1 MSRPL
6 RLEFPGAVY
15 YITAR
20 GNAGQQLF
28 TDVEDGQRFTELLA
42 HEIAQQRWL
51 CHGFCLLEDHYHL
64 LIETPEPTLSR
75 GMARLNMTYSQWFG
89 RRHSR
94 RGHLFEGRYHTKI
107 IEKDRWLLALCRHIV
122 LNPVR
127 LNAVNRADLWRWS
140 SYRPLASDDDTWPWL
155 HTEWTH
161 AQFEGNTRQQWQDYV
176 EQGLTA
182 PSPWQALRGGHY
194 LGSEPF
200 LRALASMV
208 EGKSLDQIP
217 SAAADPLRP
226 TRDQIIRAVA
236 AAAGIIE
243 ANATNR
249 VDHPEVFPVTAYL
262 LRRAANI
269 PLKDVAALGSVS
281 PGRVSQIQ
289 RAIEDAG
296 GLAVAA
302 PWASDLAEAYISRV

>member
-6 RLEFPGAVY
+6 RLEFSGAVY
-15 YITAR
+15 YVTAR
-20 GNAGQQLF
+20 GNADQQIF
-28 TDVEDGQRFTELLA
+28 TDVEDGQRFTELLG

-64 LIETPEPTLSR
+64 LIETPEPTLAR
-75 GMARLNMTYSQWFG
+75 GMARLNMIYSQWFG
-89 RRHSR
+89 RRHAR

-107 IEKDRWLLALCRHIV
+107 IEKDAWLLALSRHIV

-127 LNAVNRADLWRWS
+127 LNAANRADLWRWS
-140 SYRPLASDDDTWPWL
+140 SYRPLAGAANPWPWL
-155 HTEWTH
+155 HTDWVLS
-161 AQFEGNTRQQWQDYV
+161 QFTDDPHQQWQDYV
-176 EQGLTA
+176 EQGISA
-182 PSPWQALRGGHY
+182 PSPWRELRGGHY

-200 LRALASMV
+200 LRKLALMV
-208 EGKSLDQIP
+208 NGKSLDQVP

-226 TRDQIIRAVA
+226 TRDQIISSVA
-236 AAAGIIE
+236 AAAGIREID
-243 ANATNR
+243 ATNR

-262 LRRAANI
+262 LRRAANL
-269 PLKDVAALGSVS
+269 PLRDVAALGGIS

-302 PWASDLAEAYISRV
+302 PWASDLAEAYLRS